1 MMDPVYLALLLALL
15 VVVLGVGVLFL
26 LGIVGMALS
35 PVPFVPSARRTIK
48 EAERLLNIGPRSV
61 VYDLG
66 CGNGR
71 AVYYFADK
79 HKDAQIIGYEL
90 APLPYVFA
98 QSIALIKR
106 RSNARIHFKNF
117 ERASLHDATHIYLYL
132 FPEVVAK
139 LEDKIAHEVQSGTKV
154 VLCDF
159 PFPTRAADEKVKV
172 GEGFTSH
179 TLYSYTF

>member
-1 MMDPVYLALLLALL
+1 MPESLFMIIMLALLA
-15 VVVLGVGVLFL
+15 VVLGVGVLFL
-26 LGIVGMALS
+26 LGIVGMALT
-35 PVPFVPSARRTIK
+35 PVPFVPSQRRTIMR
-48 EAERLLNIGPRSV
+48 AEELLGIGPRSV

-79 HKDAQIIGYEL
+79 HKDARIIGYEL
-90 APLPYVFA
+90 APLPYILA
-98 QSIALIKR
+98 QSIAFVKKR
-106 RSNARIHFKNF
+106 ENAHIHFKNF
-117 ERASLHDATHIYLYL
+117 DRVSLHDATHIYLYL

-139 LEDKIAHEVQSGTKV
+139 LEDKIAREVQLGTRV

-159 PFPTRAADEKVKV
+159 PFPTRTADEKVKV